1 MNHKVN
7 TIHNHGWLI
16 QEQPTPKQ
24 WVRLLRK
31 YLSLLDWPIDGRFP
45 IIYYSENGWNK
56 NWAFYSCIQ
65 YLLYIYYIC
74 HRKFR
79 WKIVAFIATWLYSIP
94 RIHNPIWPRRRRPDR
109 RWGMD
114 PLNPWDWREHLRQT
128 HGFSQHPV
136 DFFGDMFLK
145 KAIEWEI
152 EMVESM
158 NTRGYCSLAKCGFT
172 LEWWRGFQTSWTV
185 L

>member
-94 RIHNPIWPRRRRPDR
+94 RIHNPVWPRRRRPDR

-114 PLNPWDWREHLRQT
+114 PLNPWIEGNIYGKPMDFPNMGT
-128 HGFSQHPV
+128 KTNFHPV
-136 DFFGDMFLK
+136 VF
-145 KAIEWEI
+145 W
-152 EMVESM
+152 
-158 NTRGYCSLAKCGFT
+158 GYPL
-172 LEWWRGFQTSWTV
+172 V
-185 L
+185 N